1 METKKKG
8 IWEYQKYEP
17 INDIFVVKYK
27 KPLEKY
33 SKGYM
38 FELRLA
44 DATGEI
50 NAKYWGPDDKEKV
63 SLIYQ
68 DITKGTVIKAEGNIK
83 EYKNKPELNLTSI
96 KLIGE
101 NEYDLSA
108 FIKTSQK
115 DPEKTFEKITLAISS
130 VKNPDCK
137 KLLNSFF
144 EDDNFSKRFKRHTAA
159 IYIHHN
165 TIGGL
170 LEHTTNVLE
179 LCQKLC
185 ELYPSLD
192 RDLIITGA
200 LLHDIGK
207 LEELDFKAGIYA
219 TEKGRL
225 IGHLIL
231 SYEMVSKKIEE
242 LNIEGTLKN
251 KILHMILAHH
261 GKKENGSP
269 KEPMFPEAMC
279 IYLAD
284 DMDATLAQM
293 LSLKETAF
301 TDDDFIYSKEF
312 GNIFL
317 R

>member
-17 INDIFVVKYK
+17 VTDIFVVKYK

-44 DATGEI
+44 DATGEM

-68 DITKGTVIKAEGNIK
+68 DIAKGTVIKAEGSIK
-83 EYKNKPELNLTSI
+83 EYKNKPELNLTGI
-96 KLIGE
+96 KLVKAD
-101 NEYDLSA
+101 EYDPLA

-115 DPEKTFEKITLAISS
+115 DPEKMFEKITLAINS

-137 KLLNSFF
+137 KLLKAFF

-179 LCQKLC
+179 ICQKLC
-185 ELYPSLD
+185 ELYPALD
-192 RDLIITGA
+192 RDLVITGV

-207 LEELDFKAGIYA
+207 LEELDFNAGIYA

-231 SYEMVSKKIEE
+231 SYEMVSKKLDGLDVED
-242 LNIEGTLKN
+242 TLKN
-251 KILHMILAHH
+251 KMLHTILAHH

-284 DMDATLAQM
+284 NTDATIAHM

-317 R
+317 K

>member
-1 METKKKG
+1 MEAKKKG
-8 IWEYQKYEP
+8 IKEYQKYEP
-17 INDIFVVKYK
+17 IKDIFVVKYK
-27 KPLEKY
+27 KPIEKY

-38 FELRLA
+38 FEIRLA
-44 DATGEI
+44 DSSGEI
-50 NAKYWGPDDKEKV
+50 NAKYWGPDDNNLV
-63 SLIYQ
+63 SSLYNSIL
-68 DITKGTVIKAEGNIK
+68 KNSVIKVEGNIK
-83 EYKNKPELNLTSI
+83 EYKNKPEMNLTSV
-96 KLIGE
+96 LALSE
-101 NEYDLSA
+101 DEYDKSN
-108 FIKTSQK
+108 FIKKSSK
-115 DPEKTFEKITLAISS
+115 DIELMYEKLATAITL
-130 VKNPDCK
+130 VKNSECK
-137 KLLNSFF
+137 KLLESFF
-144 EDDNFSKRFKRHTAA
+144 SDPDFSKKFKYHTAA

-170 LEHTTNVLE
+170 LEHTTNVLDIC
-179 LCQKLC
+179 LKLC

-192 RDLIITGA
+192 RDLVITGA

-207 LEELDFKAGIYA
+207 LEELDFNAGIYA

-231 SYEMVSKKIEE
+231 SYEMVSKRLEE
-242 LNIEGTLKN
+242 QKVGYTLKN
-251 KILHMILAHH
+251 KILHTILAHH

-284 DMDATLAQM
+284 DMDATIAHMQ
-293 LSLKETAF
+293 SLKETAL

-317 R
+317 K